1 MWKSDHFIRRRGTNA
16 QTKELNLS
24 NKMEK
29 SNDNAIKIKLMI
41 SS

>member
-1 MWKSDHFIRRRGTNA
+1 MWKSGHLIHSRGTNA

-24 NKMEK
+24 SKMEK
-29 SNDNAIKIKLMI
+29 GNDNATKIKLMI